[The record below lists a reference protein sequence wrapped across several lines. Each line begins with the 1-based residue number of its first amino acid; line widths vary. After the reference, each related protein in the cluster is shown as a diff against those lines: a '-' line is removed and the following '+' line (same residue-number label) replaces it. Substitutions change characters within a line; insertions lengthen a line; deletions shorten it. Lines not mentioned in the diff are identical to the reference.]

1 MGDINQSLLDNIF
14 IQRILLLEPILL
26 YLISNQFSNLRLPK
40 VSINKLI
47 KNNLSIEKNPR
58 WETRWKE
65 CVAQILMSLVL
76 LITSRF

>member
-58 WETRWKE
+58 WETR
-65 CVAQILMSLVL
+65 
-76 LITSRF
+76 